1 MFESSATPRVFG
13 LPPGADFPKA
23 LVAGL
28 VERHKTL
35 PPEALARVTLVVNT
49 RRMARRIRALF
60 DAGPARLLPKIQL
73 LTDLGKGP
81 DTADIPKA
89 VSPLQRRLELTQLV
103 AGLLDREPDLAPRAA
118 LYDLADSLAGLMD
131 EMQGEG
137 VPPDV
142 IAKLDVGDQSGH
154 WGRSLQFLQI
164 VQTFFGPS
172 DQTLDAEARQR
183 RVVERLAAVWAVT
196 PPAAPIILA
205 GSTGSRG
212 TTLALMQAV
221 AQLPQGALVLP
232 GFDFDM
238 PASGWHD
245 LSNAMTAEDHPQF
258 RFRRLMDRLGLER
271 GDIGQWHKF
280 PPSSQSEL
288 LSNSLARNK
297 IVSLAL
303 RPAPVTDCWLS
314 EGPELRSIMQAFDA
328 VTLVEATSR
337 RDEAVAIALRL
348 RQAAETGQTAALVT
362 SDRVLSRQVTA
373 ALDRWSILP
382 DDSAGTPLHL
392 TPPGRFLRHVAA
404 LFQGETSAATL
415 LELLKHPLCH
425 SAHGRNTHLLLTRD
439 LELHL
444 RRHGPAFPGMH
455 DLQRWADKHSD
466 PSANGWVGWIDSTLL
481 GQRRTEEI
489 ALSLWVTTHIDLA
502 GRIAAGPHR
511 DPAERDSVHSEPAQ
525 SDSAQS
531 DADQSDSAQN
541 TGGLWERKAGQKALE
556 IVLELTE
563 HASLGGNLLAGDYGG
578 LFTAVLAR
586 GEVRDRDAP
595 HPNILI
601 WGTLEARVQ
610 GADLLILAG
619 LNEGSWP
626 EMPTPDPWLNR
637 ALRDQAGLLLPER
650 RIGLSAH
657 DFQQAIAA
665 PEVWLTR
672 STRSDDAETVP
683 SRWLNRLLNLLSGLP
698 NQQGPETI
706 TALQKRGANW
716 LAMAAQLDATKPVPA
731 APRPAPQPPISSRPK
746 QLSVTEIK
754 RLIRDPYAIYAKHV
768 LRLRPL
774 DSLEKTPD
782 PLLRGIVIHDILE
795 TFCRVVQA
803 DPGHLST
810 RIMLDISADK
820 LQQDVPWAATRA
832 LWYARIART
841 ADWFVSGE
849 ADRLALAQPVEFEVK
864 ARATLADLGFSLTA
878 KADRIDL
885 AADGRAYIYDYKTGL
900 PPSPSEQRYFDK
912 QLLLEAAMAEN
923 GDFEGLGP
931 VSVAEAIYIGLGSKP
946 VTTAAPLDDEP
957 PMQVWEAFHALIKAY
972 QDPAQGYTARRAMQ
986 SDKTPSDYDQL
997 ARFGEW
1003 DVTIPATVQM
1013 VKP

>member
-1 MFESSATPRVFG
+1 MFDLTSTPRVFG

-23 LVAGL
+23 LVEGL
-28 VERHKTL
+28 VDRHKTL

-60 DAGPARLLPKIQL
+60 DAGPARLLPRIQL
-73 LTDLGKGP
+73 LTDLGDAP
-81 DTADIPKA
+81 ETAHIPAA

-137 VPPDV
+137 VSPEV
-142 IAKLDVGDQSGH
+142 IAQLDVGDQSGH

-172 DQTLDAEARQR
+172 DQALDAEARQR
-183 RVVERLAAVWAVT
+183 RVVERLAAIWASA
-196 PPAAPIILA
+196 PPTAPVILA

-221 AQLPQGALVLP
+221 ARLPQGALILP

-238 PASGWHD
+238 PSSGWRD

-271 GDIGQWHKF
+271 SDIQLWHET
-280 PPSSQSEL
+280 PSPSQG
-288 LSNSLARNK
+288 LSMARNK

-314 EGPELRSIMQAFDA
+314 EGPGLRNITQAFSA

-348 RQAAETGQTAALVT
+348 RQAAENGETAALVT
-362 SDRVLSRQVTA
+362 SYRVLSRQVTA

-404 LFQGETSAATL
+404 LYQRQTSAATL

-425 SAHGRNTHLLLTRD
+425 SAQGRNTHLLLTRD

-444 RRHGPAFPGMH
+444 RRYGPAFPH
-455 DLQRWADKHSD
+455 KDDLLRWAGTHRD
-466 PSANGWVGWIDSTLL
+466 PTASSWVDWIDKTLL
-481 GQRRTEEI
+481 EQAHDEDI
-489 ALSLWVTTHIDLA
+489 ALSVWVKTHIDLA
-502 GRIAAGPHR
+502 GCIAAGAQT
-511 DPAERDSVHSEPAQ
+511 DPAQ
-525 SDSAQS
+525 S
-531 DADQSDSAQN
+531 
-541 TGGLWERKAGQKALE
+541 TGGLWERKAGQKARE
-556 IVLELTE
+556 IVADLTE
-563 HASLGGNLLAGDYGG
+563 HSGLGGHLSAADYGG
-578 LFTAVLAR
+578 LFAAVLAR

-665 PEVWLTR
+665 PKVWLTR

-698 NQQGPETI
+698 DQKGPETI
-706 TALQKRGANW
+706 VALQQRGAHW
-716 LAMAAQLDATKPVPA
+716 LAMAGQLDAAVAVPA
-731 APRPAPQPPISSRPK
+731 APRPAPQPPVSSRPK

-774 DSLEKTPD
+774 DPLEKTPD
-782 PLLRGIVIHDILE
+782 PMMRGIVIHNILE
-795 TFCRVVQA
+795 AFCCAVQA
-803 DPGHLST
+803 DPSRLT
-810 RIMLDISADK
+810 TQDMLDISAQK
-820 LQQDVPWAATRA
+820 LLQDVPWAATRM
-832 LWYARIART
+832 LWHARMART
-841 ADWFVSGE
+841 ADWFVTGE
-849 ADRLALAQPVEFEVK
+849 ARRLALAQPVGFEIK
-864 ARATLADLGFSLTA
+864 ARATLAALGFTLTA
-878 KADRIDL
+878 KADRIDM
-885 AADGRAYIYDYKTGL
+885 AADGRVYIYDYKTGL
-900 PPSPSEQRYFDK
+900 PPSTSEQRHFDK

-923 GDFEGLGP
+923 GTFDGLGP
-931 VSVAEAIYIGLGSKP
+931 VPVAQAIYLGLGSKP
-946 VTTAAPLDDEP
+946 TAIAAPLDEETP
-957 PMQVWEAFHALIKAY
+957 SQVWIAFQELIATY
-972 QDPAQGYTARRAMQ
+972 QNLTQGYTARRAMQ
-986 SDKTPSDYDQL
+986 SDKIPSDYDHL

-1003 DVTIPATVQM
+1003 DVTIPATAQV
-1013 VKP
+1013 VKS

>member
-1 MFESSATPRVFG
+1 MFEPVTKPRVFG
-13 LPPGADFPKA
+13 LPPGADFPKV

-81 DTADIPKA
+81 ETADIPAA

-103 AGLLDREPDLAPRAA
+103 SGLLDREPDLAPRAA
-118 LYDLADSLAGLMD
+118 LYDLADSLASLMD

-137 VPPDV
+137 VPPEA

-154 WGRSLQFLQI
+154 WARSLQFLQI
-164 VQTFFGPS
+164 VQMFFGPS
-172 DQTLDAEARQR
+172 DHALDAEARQR
-183 RVVERLAAVWAVT
+183 LVVERLAKVWAAT
-196 PPAAPIILA
+196 PPAAPVILA

-221 AQLPQGALVLP
+221 AQLPQGALILP
-232 GFDFDM
+232 GFDFEM
-238 PASGWHD
+238 PVSGWHD

-271 GDIGQWHKF
+271 GDIGLWHPASS
-280 PPSSQSEL
+280 PPLSQSQSAF
-288 LSNSLARNK
+288 LSISPARNK

-314 EGPELRSIMQAFDA
+314 EGPQLGNIMQAFDA
-328 VTLVEATSR
+328 VTLVEATSQ
-337 RDEAVAIALRL
+337 RDEAMAIALRL
-348 RQAAETGQTAALVT
+348 RQAAENGQTAALVT

-404 LFQGETSAATL
+404 LFQGETSAASL

-425 SAHGRNTHLLLTRD
+425 SVQGRNTHLLLTRD
-439 LELHL
+439 LELYL
-444 RRHGPAFPGMH
+444 RRYGPAFPEKH
-455 DLQRWADKHSD
+455 DLLRWAGKHSN
-466 PSANGWVGWIDSTLL
+466 PAAIGWVDWIDSTLL
-481 GQRRTEEI
+481 GQAQTDDI
-489 ALSLWVTTHIDLA
+489 ALSLWVTTHMDLA
-502 GRIAAGPHR
+502 SRIAAGPQI
-511 DPAERDSVHSEPAQ
+511 DPD
-525 SDSAQS
+525 QS
-531 DADQSDSAQN
+531 DAAKTEAAQPYFGQG
-541 TGGLWERKAGQKALE
+541 TGGLWERKAGQKARE
-556 IVLELTE
+556 VVAELSE
-563 HASLGGNLLAGDYGG
+563 HSSLGGCLSAGDYGG
-578 LFTAVLAR
+578 LFTAVLSR

-626 EMPTPDPWLNR
+626 EMPAPDPWLNR
-637 ALRDQAGLLLPER
+637 TLRDQAGLLLPER
-650 RIGLSAH
+650 RVGLSAH

-698 NQQGPETI
+698 NQKGPETI
-706 TALQKRGANW
+706 KSLQRRGAHW
-716 LAMAAQLDATKPVPA
+716 LAMAAQLDASVPVPA

-754 RLIRDPYAIYAKHV
+754 RLIRDPYAVYAKHV

-774 DSLEKTPD
+774 DSLEKRPD

-803 DPGHLST
+803 DPSHLNT
-810 RIMLDISADK
+810 RSMLDISTDK
-820 LQQDVPWAATRA
+820 LLRDVPWAATRA

-849 ADRLALAQPVEFEVK
+849 ADRLALAQPVDFEVK
-864 ARATLADLGFSLTA
+864 ARAVLADLGFTLTA
-878 KADRIDL
+878 KADRIDV

-931 VSVAEAIYIGLGSKP
+931 ALVAEAVYLGLGSKP
-946 VTTAAPLDDEP
+946 VTVAAPLQDESP
-957 PMQVWEAFHALIKAY
+957 TQVWEAFRALIKAY
-972 QDPAQGYTARRAMQ
+972 QDPTQGYTARRAMQ
-986 SDKTPSDYDQL
+986 SDKTPGDYDQL

-1003 DVTIPATVQM
+1003 DVTVAAKAQV